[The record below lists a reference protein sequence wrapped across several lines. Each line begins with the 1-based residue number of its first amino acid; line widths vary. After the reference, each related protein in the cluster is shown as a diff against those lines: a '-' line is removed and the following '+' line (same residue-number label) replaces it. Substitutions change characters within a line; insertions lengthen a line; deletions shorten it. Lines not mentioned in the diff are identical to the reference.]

1 MRYILIMFM
10 LIAVAPITASG
21 VFDVIESLAARAEEA
36 SVSSEV
42 EVVELFQAQT
52 PEELEAALT
61 DGYPMPWLEEILNDE
76 SIPEEDRYWLDCR
89 VRAHV
94 AKYLHRFYD
103 RNCNPVEVEAEW
115 ISPGEHYWQEH
126 LMVNPVGEDYGFG
139 ETPDYL
145 PDFTGEPGTI
155 VNLYGEQTGEMALTQ
170 RGIIM
175 SRDGTIGVLK
185 TGPGD
190 AMHSLAPNYA
200 CFIYADGSFKEI
212 EVDLVRAWEHINV
225 SWDGELI
232 VVCCKN
238 TNQDQPNG
246 YLQAFDHDGNT
257 LYTTEIAGTA
267 AARPA
272 ISPDNRYIAVAL
284 HSPIPRSIVILD
296 AQTGELLRRF
306 PVVLANQVAFSTDGT
321 EFGYAGAAAGVG
333 VLELS
338 RAVDNWSFEVIREV
352 DEIRFN
358 QGITLC
364 AERDLLSL
372 SVKDRNDRM
381 SPPYFNDYSQLLCHG
396 KGQYRVECSNL
407 DISPNGQFAFG
418 FNSRMAQT
426 GGSYSGSFITV
437 ISISIRERG

>member
-103 RNCNPVEVEAEW
+103 RDGNPVEVEAEW

-175 SRDGTIGVLK
+175 SRDGTIGVLN
-185 TGPGD
+185 TGLGSP
-190 AMHSLAPNYA
+190 SLPLAADYA
-200 CFIYADGSFKEI
+200 CLLYSNGTFNEI
-212 EVDLVRAWEHINV
+212 EVDLVSAWEDINV
-225 SWDGELI
+225 SQDGELV
-232 VVCCKN
+232 VVC
-238 TNQDQPNG
+238 TTDPLLEIANG
-246 YLQAFDHDGNT
+246 KAIAFDHDGNI
-257 LYTTEIAGTA
+257 LFSTEISGFPS
-267 AARPA
+267 ARPA
-272 ISPDNRYIAVAL
+272 ISPDNKYIAIAL
-284 HSPIPRSIVILD
+284 HSNPTNSIVILD

-306 PVVLANQVAFSTDGT
+306 PDLWV
-321 EFGYAGAAAGVG
+321 
-333 VLELS
+333 
-338 RAVDNWSFEVIREV
+338 REV
-352 DEIRFN
+352 LFSPDDDRLGFAGNINGIGILDLSSTVDSWEFSSLLTGDSGNYLGMSLCNN
-358 QGITLC
+358 QGIT
-364 AERDLLSL
+364 AVSGK
-372 SVKDRNDRM
+372 VRNRF
-381 SPPYFNDYSQLLCHG
+381 SKILNNYQEIYENNA
-396 KGQYRVECSNL
+396 SNL
-407 DISPNGQFAFG
+407 DLSPNGYFAVS
-418 FNSRMAQT
+418 FNSRRAYP
-426 GGSYSGSFITV
+426 SEYEPSFITV
-437 ISISIRERG
+437 VSIRERG